1 MSELNK
7 IQAPVLNGA
16 YGKNI
21 KETFDKIDA
30 NFGVLSNRNLWKGD
44 PGLSLV
50 SINIPWSVLL
60 GSPEAEYIEYGG
72 FRFKNYYN
80 GIREAFRKI
89 SENSDDL
96 NAVVSQLVSTS
107 TEHILG
113 LGDTIVASFTE
124 PEDGHE
130 EDIIEFKT
138 ITPYIYV
145 DERFRELSGN
155 LSNLIN
161 CTDMSCVIS
170 IDYIEDDEDPQY
182 KFICTQSFPTLYFNS
197 SENSD
202 GGLYWIINGSRTQ
215 IRAQG
220 PKGLDGTT
228 GNFYIGI
235 AAEVTETDQRNVDT
249 WNNLDNNEFTRIYL
263 SYLLVPG
270 LENGGN
276 LQDQSHIPFVNINPG
291 STDYKTATG
300 QDNPHEDAPLIVL
313 KQIPD
318 DYDFSTNPLIP
329 YYISSLSISDS
340 QGCYAVV
347 SKYNVCYAYLT
358 DMAVKQAIMNNVR
371 MIPRT
376 GNIPYEQTGSRSST
390 SWIPSYPIRVGEQ
403 GSDGYAIW
411 TQPSLEHTEDP
422 DNPLDPEF
430 TIGYVTNVKRPS
442 IYSVSDGE
450 GNFSGS
456 FVFAGRVSSGYKSRA
471 TGYLA
476 HAEGYMT
483 SASGKSAHSEG
494 SMSHA
499 EGEQSH
505 AEGKGS
511 HASGL
516 ASHAEGFSTT
526 AGGSAS
532 HAEGQG
538 TTAAGKYSHAEG
550 YYTTV
555 IADGGHA
562 EGYYTRGFGKY
573 SHAEGASSTAS
584 GDYSHAEGVNNIA
597 AGILFSGSAVT
608 WNDATRTHCSI
619 SLYKPNSTQISN
631 FPQAKINKIIVKSH
645 ASSWDEYDRIYT
657 MSLWNSGIYTENDKI
672 IFKSTTVNYIIPAGT
687 PIDGDVD
694 VIISEDSEWWKTTS
708 PKDLLEYIDSQTAHV
723 EGEGNLAYGLQSH
736 AEGYSNKTI
745 GLQSHAEGY
754 CVTARGNS
762 SHAEGY
768 YTETDGEG
776 SHAEGVNSVASG
788 SGSHAE
794 GYGKPNTQYG
804 SGVVQATGVGAH
816 AEGYATCG
824 TFDAGSGRIIASG
837 VGAHAEGY
845 AGYDDEVQAIGNG
858 AHAEGFSTTASGAG
872 AHAEG
877 YYSVASGNYSHAE
890 GYYSVASGSGSHA
903 EGYMTQTINN
913 GEHACGRYNKSGVMR
928 LAVHINQQT
937 HQPDAKY
944 WVLFNDNEETFYPSG
959 GWTLSTNNVGAYDFG
974 WTVFSVGGEPSK
986 GVGIVR
992 KNAFCITIT
1001 AQESSPR
1008 FWVAN
1013 PNPVSLP
1020 VTGSSGISN
1029 EYFQTYKQ
1037 VTFTEI
1043 PIS

>member
-44 PGLSLV
+44 PGRSLV

-60 GSPEAEYIEYGG
+60 SDPTAEFIEYPVGSG
-72 FRFKNYYN
+72 LKFKNYYN

-89 SENSDDL
+89 SENAADL
-96 NAVVSQLVSTS
+96 DAVISQLISTS

-130 EDIIEFKT
+130 NEIIEFKT
-138 ITPYIYV
+138 ITPYVYV
-145 DERFRELSGN
+145 DERFRALSGD
-155 LSNLIN
+155 LSELAD

-170 IDYIEDDEDPQY
+170 MDYIEDENNDSQY
-182 KFICTQSFPTLYFNS
+182 RFICTQSFPTLYFNIDA
-197 SENSD
+197 E
-202 GGLYWIINGSRTQ
+202 GEGALYWIINGSRTQ
-215 IRAQG
+215 IPARG
-220 PKGLDGTT
+220 PKGIDGTT

-235 AAEVTETDQRNVDT
+235 AADVTEDDQRNADA
-249 WNNLDNNEFTRIYL
+249 WANLDTNPPVNIYI
-263 SYLLVPG
+263 SYVLVPG
-270 LENGGN
+270 LDANKIS
-276 LQDQSHIPFVNINPG
+276 QMRDTSRIPFVNLDNADPTNNLK
-291 STDYKTATG
+291 SDYEVVTG
-300 QDNPHEDAPLIVL
+300 TKYPTSGAPIIVL
-313 KQIPD
+313 KTIPD
-318 DYDFSTNPLIP
+318 VYDFSANPLVP
-329 YYISSLSISDS
+329 YYIAATAEGQNGLF
-340 QGCYAVV
+340 AVV
-347 SKYNVCYAYLT
+347 STYNICYAYLT
-358 DMAVKQAIMNNVR
+358 NTAVKSAIMTNVR
-371 MIPRT
+371 MINRT
-376 GNIPYEQTGSRSST
+376 GNPWGGSGSID
-390 SWIPSYPIRVGEQ
+390 WIPSYPIRTGGA
-403 GSDGYAIW
+403 GSEGYATW
-411 TQPSLEHTEDP
+411 VQPSIEHESDP
-422 DNPLDPEF
+422 SNPVDPEF
-430 TIGYVTNVKRPS
+430 TIGYVNNVRRPS
-442 IYSVSDGE
+442 IYSVGDGQ

-483 SASGKSAHSEG
+483 SASGKSAHAEG
-494 SMSHA
+494 SISHA

-538 TTAAGKYSHAEG
+538 TTASGKYSHAEG
-550 YYTTV
+550 FSTTV
-555 IADGGHA
+555 IADGAHA

-608 WNDATRTHCSI
+608 WNDARRTHCSI

-645 ASSWDEYDRIYT
+645 TSSWDEYDRIYT
-657 MSLWNSGIYTENDKI
+657 MSLWNPGIYTENDKI
-672 IFKSTTVNYIIPAGT
+672 IFKSTTDNYIIPAET

-762 SHAEGY
+762 SHAEG
-768 YTETDGEG
+768 
-776 SHAEGVNSVASG
+776 VNSVASG

-824 TFDAGSGRIIASG
+824 TFDGGSGRIIASG

-858 AHAEGFSTTASGAG
+858 AHAEGFSTTASGTG

-890 GYYSVASGSGSHA
+890 GYYSVASGSSSHA

-913 GEHACGRYNKSGVMR
+913 GEHACGIYNKSGVMR

-959 GWTLSTNNVGAYDFG
+959 GWTLSTNNHTGTYDFG
-974 WTVFSVGGEPSK
+974 WTVFSVGGEPNK
-986 GVGIVR
+986 WVGIVR

-1001 AQESSPR
+1001 SQESSPR

-1013 PNPVSLP
+1013 PNSVSLP

-1029 EYFQTYKQ
+1029 KYFQTYKQ